1 MDQTPQDWRE
11 YRRFRALALHEQ
23 GRSGTE
29 IAEVLGVTTA
39 AVSQWLVA
47 AREHGK
53 EALRSKKAPGATPK
67 LTSEQFA
74 LLPKLLER
82 SPEEYGFSG
91 EVWSC
96 PRVVEL
102 VKREFGVSYHAAHM
116 SRILKR
122 LGLTPQKP
130 IRRASQRDE
139 EAIAAWRE
147 ERWPELK
154 RSRRERGAP

>member
-1 MDQTPQDWRE
+1 MDQTPQDWKE

-29 IAEVLGVTTA
+29 IAAVLGVTTA

-47 AREHGK
+47 ARERGP
-53 EALRSKKAPGATPK
+53 EALRSRKAPGATPK
-67 LTSEQFA
+67 LTPEQFA

-82 SPEEYGFSG
+82 SPQEYGFTG
-91 EVWSC
+91 EAWNC

-102 VKREFGVSYHAAHM
+102 VKREFGVSYHPAHM

-130 IRRASQRDE
+130 VTRATQRDE
-139 EAIAAWRE
+139 AAIERWRT
-147 ERWPELK
+147 ERWPEVK